1 MSYVKYVIMF
11 NSEADVENHS
21 GNIMDIFDAKD
32 LAMVTDLSDLD
43 FMVIPNKSDKI
54 HMKRIN
60 HMVNLN
66 MVLFNKKVI
75 VGELY
80 DFIIKNQSDFESDVG
95 ISFSGNYRGSVNG
108 YILYN
113 KSRDRIY
120 TSVGGSR
127 LFDMIFEFELQQKR
141 IKSN

>member
-1 MSYVKYVIMF
+1 MF